1 LNVSQVGLVL
11 HPHHDSSAIVHVI
24 AGWAHENRARICG
37 LEGQSARLP
46 PDACRRPEEDL
57 ARSCDFVI
65 AVGGD
70 GTMLRALA
78 IAAPHEVPV
87 FGVRLGSRG
96 FLAEVDAGQV
106 ALALRRLSGGEWV
119 VEERLAL
126 AVSAWAHVGVGL
138 HDVAYNDVVIRRGT
152 GSGPIVIK
160 LLIDGHPFTG
170 GASDG
175 LVVSTPTGSTAYN
188 FAAGGPIVSPR
199 LQGMVLTALAPQW
212 PVNRSLVVHP
222 SERVYCQLDANTP
235 ASVEVDGG
243 EAGRLEPHDILEI
256 HSADRPGRV
265 LRLAD
270 ANFYRQLLDR
280 MPVLGGPERLR
291 GALPGAGM

>member
-1 LNVSQVGLVL
+1 MGLVL
-11 HPHHDSSAIVHVI
+11 HPHYDSSAAVHVVV
-24 AGWAHENRARICG
+24 GWARDSGARVSG
-37 LEGQSARLP
+37 LQAQSARLP
-46 PDACRRPEEDL
+46 EDVDRRRDEEL
-57 ARSCDFVI
+57 AQRCDFVI
-65 AVGGD
+65 AIGGD

-87 FGVRLGSRG
+87 FGVRLGTRG

-106 ALALRRLSGGEWV
+106 GPALRRLSAGEWV

-126 AVSAWAHVGVGL
+126 SVNTWAHAGAGL
-138 HDVAYNDVVIRRGT
+138 RDVAYNDVVIRRGT
-152 GSGPIVIK
+152 GSRPIVIK
-160 LLIDGHPFTG
+160 LLIDGHPFTS

-175 LVVSTPTGSTAYN
+175 LLVSTPTGSTAYN

-222 SERVYCQLDANTP
+222 SERVYCQLDAET
-235 ASVEVDGG
+235 AAGVEVDGG
-243 EAGRLEPHDILEI
+243 DAGRLEPHDILEI
-256 HSADRPGRV
+256 HAAARPGLV

-270 ANFYRQLLDR
+270 ANFYQQLLNR
-280 MPVLGGPERLR
+280 MPVLGGPERFA
-291 GALPGAGM
+291 GAVPGFAM